1 MKIEENSKELKEEIS
16 ESTVLKEAAE
26 NSPEKE
32 KKETAFTSED
42 PDEEKK
48 EKPALRFHDE
58 EVSVQAPMKIH
69 VDETSREIHSLKSK
83 IGDILIIVF
92 CVIISLICL
101 LPMINLLAKSLSGT
115 DYLMK
120 NEVYLLPKGF
130 NFDAYTTVFGDAKYV
145 RAFLWTALLTV
156 ICTLLSLVMTTLC
169 AFPLIFSALKGRRVI
184 NLFITITMFFNAG
197 TIPNYLLMQRL
208 NLLDNPLVLIIPGCL
223 SVYNMIILRSFFY
236 GIPDSLRESAEIDG
250 ASFFTILRKI
260 YIPLSKPVLA
270 TLALFYAVGR
280 WNGYS
285 DALMYMKNKDF
296 YPLQLLLYNILN
308 NINQVEVTTQE
319 GFSTPGLQESLKA
332 AIVMFSTIPILCIY
346 PFLQKY
352 FIQGVTLGAVKE

>member
-1 MKIEENSKELKEEIS
+1 M
-16 ESTVLKEAAE
+16 
-26 NSPEKE
+26 
-32 KKETAFTSED
+32 
-42 PDEEKK
+42 
-48 EKPALRFHDE
+48 
-58 EVSVQAPMKIH
+58 EVQR
-69 VDETSREIHSLKSK
+69 DNTSREIHSLQTK
-83 IGDILIIVF
+83 IGDWVIVF
-92 CVIISLICL
+92 VCVLIAIICL
-101 LPMINLLAKSLSGT
+101 LPMINLLARSLSST
-115 DYLMK
+115 EHLVK
-120 NEVYLLPKGF
+120 HEVYLWPKGF
-130 NFDAYTTVFGDAKYV
+130 NFDAYSTVLSDAKYIK
-145 RAFLWTALLTV
+145 AFGWTVLLTV
-156 ICTLLSLVMTTLC
+156 ICTLLSLTMSTLC
-169 AFPLIFSALKGRRVI
+169 AYPLIFGQLKGRNVI
-184 NLFITITMFFNAG
+184 NVFITITMFFNAG
-197 TIPNYLLMQRL
+197 TIPNYLLMQKL
-208 NLLDNPLVLIIPGCL
+208 NLLDNPLVLIVPGCL

-250 ASFFTILRKI
+250 ASYLTILWNI

-308 NINQVEVTTQE
+308 NINQVEVATQE
-319 GFSTPGLQESLKA
+319 GFSQPGLQESLKA